1 MSFLFASNLV
11 GIYSVLI
18 GLMMIGLWF
27 SLLLTKKVPELKS
40 ANYAPKL
47 IAYHIVAEFLTAIML
62 IISGIGLFLVSDW
75 ARILSAISLGM
86 LLYSVI
92 NSPGKYAH
100 EKNLPMVIVFTTI
113 TVLTI
118 AAIISLFI
126 LI

>member
-1 MSFLFASNLV
+1 MSLLSASNLV

-18 GLMMIGLWF
+18 GLMMIGMWV
-27 SLLLTKKVPELKS
+27 SLLLTKQVPELKPAS
-40 ANYAPKL
+40 YAPRL
-47 IAYHIVAEFLTAIML
+47 IAYHIVAELLTAIVL
-62 IISGIGLFLVSDW
+62 IISGVGLFLVSDW

-100 EKNLPMVIVFTTI
+100 ENNLPMVAIFTIITI
-113 TVLTI
+113 LTVV
-118 AAIISLFI
+118 AIITLFV

>member
-1 MSFLFASNLV
+1 MSFLFATNLV

-18 GLMMIGLWF
+18 GLMMLGMWV

-40 ANYAPKL
+40 ASYAPKL
-47 IAYHIVAEFLTAIML
+47 IAYHIVAEFLTAILL
-62 IISGIGLFLVSDW
+62 IVSGVGLFLVSDW

-92 NSPGKYAH
+92 NRKGKYAH
-100 EKNLPMVIVFTTI
+100 EKNLPMEIAFTTI
-113 TVLTI
+113 TVLTV
-118 AAIISLFI
+118 AALISLFI